1 MFRLRVLALLVG
13 AGFLLSALVVGV
25 KGTQDDTRDAQRLA
39 LASIANEQARV
50 LDEDF
55 DRARTITLLLA
66 RTPAVSHV
74 QGTPAGPARAQLAVA
89 VNETLGYLRNLYPD
103 GIGEA
108 CFLDSHGV
116 ELARSVGGV
125 VSARAPLS
133 PGEKT
138 DAFFPQTLRLASGQ
152 VFQSQPYLSR
162 DAHTWVV
169 STSTPVAFSRA
180 GVELIVHYEVTLAS
194 FAPTVPGRSTRL
206 AVADAVTGHIVLD
219 ATAPDRAPAVALGGP
234 WQRTLTNAMGSA
246 EQADSAIAYHRVL
259 GAPARGTT
267 NANNWYVVASAPL
280 ADSRLMSGFGLRS
293 LLLLLA
299 SLALLAYALTNYR
312 GHQRALRVAAE
323 RDSLTG
329 LPNRALFQDVLA
341 TRLRRSSRTQ
351 EPFSLLL
358 MDLVRFKDVN
368 DTFGHVE
375 GDRLLVEIGH
385 RLQQALR
392 DVDLVARLG
401 GDEFA
406 VLLSGDGT
414 VATSVAERVLEALS
428 EPIVLSGGP
437 VAPSVSIG
445 IAVYPGDATAPEELL
460 RLADIAMYD
469 AKRAQVPYRRYV
481 EQSSIDGARRLALLN
496 GLRSAVDRN
505 HLTVAYQPL
514 LDLATNRIVAVE
526 ALARWHHDTLGAV
539 PPDEFIPMAEEHG
552 LIDGLT
558 AVILHQSLRSCSG
571 WLAGGL
577 DVSVAVNIS
586 ARSLSGDGLVPEV
599 SRLLML
605 HGVPANRLRLELTET
620 AVMADPEGALRTLT
634 ELHTMGVRLSID
646 DYGTGYSSL
655 AYLHRLP
662 VDEIKIDRTFISGLV
677 TGVSDGHIVRST
689 IELAHSLGLT
699 VVAEGIEDD
708 ETLEALR
715 ALGCDRAQG
724 YYLARPMEAAA
735 VPAHFRTTLH
745 VR

>member
-1 MFRLRVLALLVG
+1 MFRLRVVALVVG
-13 AGFLLSALVVGV
+13 AGFLLSALVLVE
-25 KGTQDDTRDAQRLA
+25 KGTQDDTRDAQRRA
-39 LASIANEQARV
+39 LATIATEQARI

-66 RTPAVSHV
+66 RTEAFSHV
-74 QGTPAGPARAQLAVA
+74 RGKLGAPARAQLAVA
-89 VNETLGYLRNLYPD
+89 VNETLDYLRTLYPD

-108 CFLDSHGV
+108 CFIDSHGV
-116 ELARSVGGV
+116 ELARSVRGV
-125 VSARAPLS
+125 VSAPAQLS
-133 PGEKT
+133 PDEKT
-138 DAFFPQTLRLASGQ
+138 DTFFPQTLRLASGQ

-162 DAHTWVV
+162 DARTWVI
-169 STSTPVAFSRA
+169 STSTPVAFT
-180 GVELIVHYEVTLAS
+180 GVSANVIVHYEVELAS
-194 FAPTVPGRSTRL
+194 FAPKVSVEGAHL
-206 AVADAVTGHIVLD
+206 AVADAGTGQVVLD
-219 ATAPDRAPAVALGGP
+219 ATAPHRAPVVTLGGP
-234 WQRTLTNAMGSA
+234 WQHTLTHALGNA
-246 EQADSAIAYHRVL
+246 EQAGRAITYHRVL
-259 GAPARGTT
+259 SAPSRSST
-267 NANNWYVVASAPL
+267 NANDWYVIASAPL
-280 ADSRLMSGFGLRS
+280 ADSRLMSGFGRRS
-293 LLLLLA
+293 LFLLLA

-323 RDSLTG
+323 TDSLTG
-329 LPNRALFQDVLA
+329 LPNRFLFQDVLA
-341 TRLRRSSRTQ
+341 TRLRRSSRSR
-351 EPFSLLL
+351 EPFALLL

-368 DTFGHVE
+368 DTLGHLQ

-406 VLLSGDGT
+406 VLLSGDGA
-414 VATSVAERVLEALS
+414 VATGVAERVLEALG

-496 GLRSAVDRN
+496 GLRSAVDSN

-514 LDLATNRIVAVE
+514 LDLATDRVVAVE

-558 AVILHQSLRSCSG
+558 TVILHQSLRSCAE

-577 DVSVAVNIS
+577 DVSIAVNIS
-586 ARSLSGDGLVPEV
+586 ARSLSGDGLVPAV

-605 HGVPANRLRLELTET
+605 HGVPAHRLRLELTET
-620 AVMADPEGALRTLT
+620 AVMADPQGALRTLT
-634 ELHTMGVRLSID
+634 ELHAMGVRLSID

-708 ETLEALR
+708 ATLEALR
-715 ALGCDRAQG
+715 ALGCDRGQG
-724 YYLARPMEAAA
+724 YYLARPMEGSAIPEHLRKA
-735 VPAHFRTTLH
+735 LH